1 MEGEVQ
7 VKPSLRPFHDE
18 ARVLV
23 ESLAG
28 RPLVMSRWVLKV
40 DVETVRKALEAA
52 YRQGLQNRKQ

>member
-1 MEGEVQ
+1 M
-7 VKPSLRPFHDE
+7 KPSLRPFHDE